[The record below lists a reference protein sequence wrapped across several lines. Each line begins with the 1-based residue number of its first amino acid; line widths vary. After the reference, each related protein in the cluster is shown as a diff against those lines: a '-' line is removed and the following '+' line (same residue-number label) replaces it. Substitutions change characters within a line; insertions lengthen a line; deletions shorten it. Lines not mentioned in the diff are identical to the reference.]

1 MHDNVKTIY
10 THIYY
15 INKYVTYIY
24 IYGSIPSK
32 KKIIILIAPFLVV
45 ILF

>member
-24 IYGSIPSK
+24 IYMVASLLRRK
-32 KKIIILIAPFLVV
+32 
-45 ILF
+45 